1 MYVVLVINSY
11 FLFRRYY
18 YSFGQ
23 ALLFLYISYAENMSY
38 NFKDGLIMK
47 KLIEK
52 KPRMQYILDEVKEFT
67 LQENTYHLINEEFI
81 R

>member
-1 MYVVLVINSY
+1 
-11 FLFRRYY
+11 
-18 YSFGQ
+18 
-23 ALLFLYISYAENMSY
+23 MSY

-52 KPRMQYILDEVKEFT
+52 KSRMQYILDEVKEFT